1 MPGIEPTA
9 KPTAAWT
16 MQKLN
21 AILGPREM
29 LISRKLLKP
38 SQKHTLAIRY
48 AAPNVHANRI
58 SHAQTNKPGQPS
70 LKLKGTRNRTGEKPR
85 MPVPNVQAYAVHDRQ
100 GNGIR

>member
-16 MQKLN
+16 GQKLN

-48 AAPNVHANRI
+48 AATERSRKPDKARANKQAR
-58 SHAQTNKPGQPS
+58 AT
-70 LKLKGTRNRTGEKPR
+70 
-85 MPVPNVQAYAVHDRQ
+85 VP
-100 GNGIR
+100 